1 MSPDGSLCASGGK
14 DAKAMLWD
22 LNDGKHLYT
31 LDHQG
36 RRTCCRL
43 PMCERRCYS
52 LLPQDRISLLLA
64 SLLSGLGH
72 LTSNLLRSGTLDDT
86 DSNRLPHVSDGESTK
101 GWELGEGLHAHRLG
115 RNQLDDGSISR
126 LDELRCIFCGF
137 TGTSVNLL
145 QDL

>member
-1 MSPDGSLCASGGK
+1 
-14 DAKAMLWD
+14 
-22 LNDGKHLYT
+22 
-31 LDHQG
+31 
-36 RRTCCRL
+36 
-43 PMCERRCYS
+43 MCERRCYS

-72 LTSNLLRSGTLDDT
+72 LSSNF
-86 DSNRLPHVSDGESTK
+86 LPHVSDGESTK
-101 GWELGEGLHAHRLG
+101 GRELGEGLHAHRLG

-145 QDL
+145 QDLGELARNVGSVAIKNGRVSVRHLSGMVENDDLGPM